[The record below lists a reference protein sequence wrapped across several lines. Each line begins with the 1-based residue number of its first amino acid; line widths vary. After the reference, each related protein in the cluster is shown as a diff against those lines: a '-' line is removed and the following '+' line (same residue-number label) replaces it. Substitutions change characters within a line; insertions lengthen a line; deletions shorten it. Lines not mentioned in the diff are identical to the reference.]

1 MVGDVVLTAS
11 KATGHRSGAD
21 RFESLRCNSPKS
33 FTRMV
38 ADRLRV
44 WDVSLTDEGV
54 TVVTLIGNADVT
66 LAVAGAGSVHL
77 GLVPSAEVD

>member
-1 MVGDVVLTAS
+1 
-11 KATGHRSGAD
+11 
-21 RFESLRCNSPKS
+21 
-33 FTRMV
+33 MV